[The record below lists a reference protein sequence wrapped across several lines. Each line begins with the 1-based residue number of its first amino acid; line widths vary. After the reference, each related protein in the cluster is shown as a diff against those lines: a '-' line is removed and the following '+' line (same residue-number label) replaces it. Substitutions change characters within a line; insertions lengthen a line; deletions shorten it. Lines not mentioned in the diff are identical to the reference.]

1 MAAGRLSRWV
11 LLLAAALA
19 MVLRAPVYLTGPSF
33 WAEEGTLYFAT
44 AWGHSLRESLV
55 YRPAGYLLLWANLAT
70 TAAARLAR
78 GGVLSLTHAPQVTV
92 LFALAVQLLPVA
104 VIACSRAPF
113 WGGSIRR
120 AIGIL
125 VVLVGVL
132 TDEIWLNTVNSQPW
146 LVLAAVLLL
155 LEPLASR
162 RRRAWAATGVLV
174 LAGLTAPTTS
184 ALLPLFAWRAWRS
197 RTRAAVAQVGVLTGC
212 ALVQAGCVWSAT
224 RGGQQLP
231 ARTGGLDLGVFAAT
245 VWMRTLIVPLLG
257 TGRAEDFGH
266 LVARSGG
273 IGATAGL
280 LLLALAAL
288 VIGWLARGLR
298 AGERVAVV
306 GAYVLVTTLT
316 LLTAVGDKAMLLH
329 TPSTSSRYVFTSGVL
344 VLLMLLGCIR
354 GGAGVLR
361 PIVCTL
367 LLGLALVRGVTQYGG
382 SVRWKPSWPV
392 WAEQVRAWEADP
404 RRPLKIWPPPWE
416 LSLPP
421 PAVETRASGRRFAR
435 CI

>member
-1 MAAGRLSRWV
+1 VAAGRLSRWF

-19 MVLRAPVYLTGPSF
+19 MVLRAPVYVTGPSF

-44 AWGHSLRESLV
+44 AWGHSLSESLV

-78 GGVLSLTHAPQVTV
+78 GGVVPLTHAPQVTV

-113 WGGSIRR
+113 WGGPVRR

-155 LEPLASR
+155 LEPPPGR
-162 RRRAWAATGVLV
+162 RRRACADTGVLA

-197 RTRAAVAQVGVLTGC
+197 RTRAAVAQVGVLLAC
-212 ALVQAGCVWSAT
+212 AVAQAWCVWSAT
-224 RGGQQLP
+224 RGGQALP
-231 ARTGGLDLGVFAAT
+231 ARTGGLDMGVFAAT

-257 TGRAEDFGH
+257 TGWAEDFGH
-266 LVARSGG
+266 LIAQSGG
-273 IGATAGL
+273 IGWIVGL
-280 LLLALAAL
+280 LLLVLAAA

-298 AGERVAVV
+298 AGERVVLV
-306 GAYVLVTTLT
+306 GSYVLVTTLT

-361 PIVCTL
+361 PTLCTL
-367 LLGLALVRGVTQYGG
+367 LLGLVIVRGITHYAG
-382 SVRWKPSWPV
+382 SVRWKPSWPI
-392 WAEQVRAWEADP
+392 WTEQVRAWEIDP
-404 RRPLKIWPPPWE
+404 QHPLQIWPPPWA

-421 PAVETRASGRRFAR
+421 PAVETGDRGR
-435 CI
+435 

>member
-1 MAAGRLSRWV
+1 MAAGRLSRWF

-19 MVLRAPVYLTGPSF
+19 MLLRAPVYVTGPSF

-44 AWGHSLRESLV
+44 AWDHSLDESLV

-70 TAAARLAR
+70 TAAARLVR
-78 GGVLSLTHAPQVTV
+78 GGVLPLTHAPQVTV

-113 WGGSIRR
+113 WGGPVRR
-120 AIGIL
+120 AIGVL

-155 LEPLASR
+155 LEPPASG
-162 RRRAWAATGVLV
+162 RRAWAVTGVLA

-184 ALLPLFAWRAWRS
+184 ALLPLFAWRSWRS
-197 RTRAAVAQVGVLTGC
+197 RTPLAVAQVGVLVAC
-212 ALVQAGCVWSAT
+212 ALVQAWCVWSAT
-224 RGGQQLP
+224 RGGQPLP
-231 ARTGGLDLGVFAAT
+231 TRTGGLDVGVFAGT

-257 TGRAEDFGH
+257 TGWAEDFGH
-266 LVARSGG
+266 LIARSGG
-273 IGATAGL
+273 IGLATGLVLLVLAG
-280 LLLALAAL
+280 AL
-288 VIGWLARGLR
+288 IGWLARGLR
-298 AGERVAVV
+298 AGERGMLV

-344 VLLMLLGCIR
+344 VLLMLLGCVR
-354 GGAGVLR
+354 GGAGVMR
-361 PIVCTL
+361 PAVCAL
-367 LLGLALVRGVTQYGG
+367 LLGFALVRGVTRYPG
-382 SVRWKPSWPV
+382 SVRWRPSWPS
-392 WAEQVRAWEADP
+392 WTEQVRAWEADP
-404 RRPLKIWPPPWE
+404 QRPLQIWPPPWV
-416 LSLPP
+416 LSLAPP
-421 PAVETRASGRRFAR
+421 VVETGGGAR
-435 CI
+435 